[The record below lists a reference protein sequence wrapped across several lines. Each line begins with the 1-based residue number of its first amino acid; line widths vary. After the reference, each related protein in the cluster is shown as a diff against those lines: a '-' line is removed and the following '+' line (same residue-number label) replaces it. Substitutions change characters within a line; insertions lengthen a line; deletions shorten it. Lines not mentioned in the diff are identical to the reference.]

1 MGNCRSLSSRN
12 SARVMEPNGSLSRSQ
27 KHTARPHPKPDE
39 AKGKHKTPHTLIITQ
54 LD

>member
-1 MGNCRSLSSRN
+1 MD
-12 SARVMEPNGSLSRSQ
+12 PNGSSSRSQ

-39 AKGKHKTPHTLIITQ
+39 AKGKHKTSHGLIATQ